1 MCRKVRSIL
10 QGKQG
15 LSMILVLCMGA
26 LFAALSAALVYAASV
41 LTANANRQL
50 LEQEVYQ
57 LATSFSDILGEQ
69 LNDSDSGFATFINNT
84 YMRSEY
90 YGKNPFEEETE
101 AKTFEAALSG
111 DGSDGADT
119 IKITL
124 RRRPG
129 EEAEKLNLNGSIG
142 QSVDT
147 SDTSWQQL
155 LNSWQAADYKLVD
168 LQLDVTVT
176 VEKAGESFAYTVTYD
191 RAVHY
196 AVSYYTLD
204 NDTTQYKWDNNK
216 TFDAVNGGSTV
227 TINMKHQKNL
237 SRTLTQLIQSPSP
250 THAALSRN
258 PPHRSD
264 RYEKSTEK
272 VSAEKPSWKCW
283 CRLCCCLCLPPCLW
297 YRCGMPGL
305 CPKRQR
311 RCGKRHINYA
321 PGCTR
326 YRKRRAKRSNREMSG
341 SLWPVRKI

>member
-26 LFAALSAALVYAASV
+26 LFAALSTALVYAASV

-69 LNDSDSGFATFINNT
+69 LNDSDSEFAKFINTT

-90 YGKNPFEEETE
+90 YGKNP
-101 AKTFEAALSG
+101 FEAALSG

-147 SDTSWQQL
+147 SDASWQQL

-204 NDTTQYKWDNNK
+204 NNTTQYKWDGNN
-216 TFDAVNGGSTV
+216 TFSAVNGGSQIIIKDNGTP
-227 TINMKHQKNL
+227 QKIVPHFDTANP
-237 SRTLTQLIQSPSP
+237 QSI
-250 THAALSRN
+250 T
-258 PPHRSD
+258 
-264 RYEKSTEK
+264 Y
-272 VSAEKPSWKCW
+272 
-283 CRLCCCLCLPPCLW
+283 
-297 YRCGMPGL
+297 
-305 CPKRQR
+305 
-311 RCGKRHINYA
+311 
-321 PGCTR
+321 TR
-326 YRKRRAKRSNREMSG
+326 GVKQKTTAQE
-341 SLWPVRKI
+341 

>member
-15 LSMILVLCMGA
+15 LSMILVLCIGA
-26 LFAALSAALVYAASV
+26 LFAALSTALVYAASV

-69 LNDSDSGFATFINNT
+69 LNEDTSEFAEFINTT

-101 AKTFEAALSG
+101 PKTFDAALSG

-147 SDTSWQQL
+147 SDASWQQL

-176 VEKAGESFAYTVTYD
+176 VEKGGESFAYTVTYD

-204 NDTTQYKWDNNK
+204 NNTTQYKWDGNN
-216 TFDAVNGGSTV
+216 TFSAVNDGSTV
-227 TINMKHQKNL
+227 TI
-237 SRTLTQLIQSPSP
+237 
-250 THAALSRN
+250 
-258 PPHRSD
+258 
-264 RYEKSTEK
+264 
-272 VSAEKPSWKCW
+272 SANDAS
-283 CRLCCCLCLPPCLW
+283 
-297 YRCGMPGL
+297 
-305 CPKRQR
+305 
-311 RCGKRHINYA
+311 
-321 PGCTR
+321 
-326 YRKRRAKRSNREMSG
+326 
-341 SLWPVRKI
+341 RKIVPHFDTANPQSITYTRGVKQKTTAQE

>member
-69 LNDSDSGFATFINNT
+69 LNDSNSEFATFINNT

-111 DGSDGADT
+111 DGSV
-119 IKITL
+119 
-124 RRRPG
+124 
-129 EEAEKLNLNGSIG
+129 G

-147 SDTSWQQL
+147 SDSSWQQL
-155 LNSWQAADYKLVD
+155 LNSWQDENYKLVD

-176 VEKAGESFAYTVTYD
+176 VEKGGESFAYTVTYD

-204 NDTTQYKWDNNK
+204 NNTAQYKWDNNK
-216 TFDAVNGGSTV
+216 TFNAVNGGSTV
-227 TINMKHQKNL
+227 TINANETSKKIVPHFDTANPQSITYTRGVKQK
-237 SRTLTQLIQSPSP
+237 TTAQ
-250 THAALSRN
+250 
-258 PPHRSD
+258 
-264 RYEKSTEK
+264 E
-272 VSAEKPSWKCW
+272 
-283 CRLCCCLCLPPCLW
+283 
-297 YRCGMPGL
+297 
-305 CPKRQR
+305 
-311 RCGKRHINYA
+311 
-321 PGCTR
+321 
-326 YRKRRAKRSNREMSG
+326 
-341 SLWPVRKI
+341 

>member
-26 LFAALSAALVYAASV
+26 LFAALSAALVYAAS
-41 LTANANRQL
+41 NRQL

-69 LNDSDSGFATFINNT
+69 LNDSGSEFATFINNT

-124 RRRPG
+124 RRRPC

-147 SDTSWQQL
+147 SDNSWQQL
-155 LNSWQAADYKLVD
+155 LNSWQDENYKLVD

-176 VEKAGESFAYTVTYD
+176 VEKGGESFAYTVTYD

-204 NDTTQYKWDNNK
+204 NDTAQYKWDGES
-216 TFDAVNGGSTV
+216 TFNAVNGGSKV
-227 TINMKHQKNL
+227 TIDANG
-237 SRTLTQLIQSPSP
+237 TP
-250 THAALSRN
+250 
-258 PPHRSD
+258 
-264 RYEKSTEK
+264 
-272 VSAEKPSWKCW
+272 
-283 CRLCCCLCLPPCLW
+283 
-297 YRCGMPGL
+297 
-305 CPKRQR
+305 
-311 RCGKRHINYA
+311 
-321 PGCTR
+321 
-326 YRKRRAKRSNREMSG
+326 
-341 SLWPVRKI
+341 RKIVPHFDTADPKSITYTRGVKQKTTAQE

>member
-57 LATSFSDILGEQ
+57 LATSFSDILGGQ
-69 LNDSDSGFATFINNT
+69 LNDSNSGFATFINNT

-147 SDTSWQQL
+147 SDSSWQQL
-155 LNSWQAADYKLVD
+155 LNSWQDENYKLVD

-176 VEKAGESFAYTVTYD
+176 VEKGGESFAYTVTYD

-204 NDTTQYKWDNNK
+204 NNTAQYNWDRNN
-216 TFDAVNGGSTV
+216 TFNAVNGGSSIIIKT
-227 TINMKHQKNL
+227 NEA
-237 SRTLTQLIQSPSP
+237 S
-250 THAALSRN
+250 
-258 PPHRSD
+258 
-264 RYEKSTEK
+264 
-272 VSAEKPSWKCW
+272 
-283 CRLCCCLCLPPCLW
+283 
-297 YRCGMPGL
+297 
-305 CPKRQR
+305 
-311 RCGKRHINYA
+311 
-321 PGCTR
+321 
-326 YRKRRAKRSNREMSG
+326 
-341 SLWPVRKI
+341 RKIVPHFDTADPKSITYTRGVKQKTTAQE

>member
-69 LNDSDSGFATFINNT
+69 LNDSDSEFATFINNT

-147 SDTSWQQL
+147 SDSSWQQL
-155 LNSWQAADYKLVD
+155 LNSWQDENYKLVD

-176 VEKAGESFAYTVTYD
+176 VEKGGESFA
-191 RAVHY
+191 
-196 AVSYYTLD
+196 
-204 NDTTQYKWDNNK
+204 
-216 TFDAVNGGSTV
+216 
-227 TINMKHQKNL
+227 
-237 SRTLTQLIQSPSP
+237 
-250 THAALSRN
+250 
-258 PPHRSD
+258 
-264 RYEKSTEK
+264 
-272 VSAEKPSWKCW
+272 
-283 CRLCCCLCLPPCLW
+283 
-297 YRCGMPGL
+297 
-305 CPKRQR
+305 
-311 RCGKRHINYA
+311 
-321 PGCTR
+321 
-326 YRKRRAKRSNREMSG
+326 
-341 SLWPVRKI
+341 

>member
-69 LNDSDSGFATFINNT
+69 LNDDTSEFAEFINTT

-101 AKTFEAALSG
+101 PKTFEAALSG

-147 SDTSWQQL
+147 GDTSWQQL
-155 LNSWQAADYKLVD
+155 LNSWQADNYKLVD

-176 VEKAGESFAYTVTYD
+176 VEKGGESFAYTVTYD

-204 NDTTQYKWDNNK
+204 NNTAQYKWDENN
-216 TFDAVNGGSTV
+216 TFSAVNGGSQIIIKDNGTP
-227 TINMKHQKNL
+227 QKIVPHFDTANP
-237 SRTLTQLIQSPSP
+237 QSI
-250 THAALSRN
+250 T
-258 PPHRSD
+258 
-264 RYEKSTEK
+264 Y
-272 VSAEKPSWKCW
+272 
-283 CRLCCCLCLPPCLW
+283 
-297 YRCGMPGL
+297 
-305 CPKRQR
+305 
-311 RCGKRHINYA
+311 
-321 PGCTR
+321 TR
-326 YRKRRAKRSNREMSG
+326 GVKQKTTAQE
-341 SLWPVRKI
+341 